1 MEKAADVN
9 YVNEKVSRRCLSV
22 CLSVC
27 PLIRCLLSLLLCQTG
42 ENLLLLACRT
52 NLVDVVKVLVEKGFD
67 INFINEKVWSAHV
80 VLYSLVVFDIS
91 SGSLAT
97 LRCLRPVV
105 ILELTS

>member
-42 ENLLLLACRT
+42 ENLLLLACRL
-52 NLVDVVKVLVEKGFD
+52 NLIHVVKVLVEKPVV

-80 VLYSLVVFDIS
+80 VLS
-91 SGSLAT
+91 SVT
-97 LRCLRPVV
+97 
-105 ILELTS
+105 IF